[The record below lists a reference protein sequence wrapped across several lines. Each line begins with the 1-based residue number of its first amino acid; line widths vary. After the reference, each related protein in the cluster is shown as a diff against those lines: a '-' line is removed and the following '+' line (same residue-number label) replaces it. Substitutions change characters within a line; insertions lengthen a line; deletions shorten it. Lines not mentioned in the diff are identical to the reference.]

1 MARWKYAVAAS
12 ENVGRN
18 RNMQPDKMG
27 LNW

>member
-18 RNMQPDKMG
+18 RNMQPDRMA
-27 LNW
+27 LNR